1 MLWMRQGY
9 DPDPPSIWDRPMPDS
24 PQGVQPTRIRALVL
38 AAVVGAGVTFLMM
51 LLVSAYALT
60 MPDVPWTTPMLMF
73 AGAVAATVL
82 ARFTYLRNHVVRQLQ
97 DPVRAVATLA
107 IAKAL
112 LIGGALLTG
121 GYLAF
126 ALFSVGHLDAPLP
139 KQRLVIGLVTTVA
152 SITLVVAGWALERA
166 CRTPKSDEDENPDT

>member
-1 MLWMRQGY
+1 
-9 DPDPPSIWDRPMPDS
+9 MPDS
-24 PQGVQPTRIRALVL
+24 PSGVQPTRIRALVL
-38 AAVVGAGVTFLMM
+38 AALVGAGVTFLI
-51 LLVSAYALT
+51 LLVVSAYALT

-73 AGAVAATVL
+73 AGAVAAAVL
-82 ARFTYLRNHVVRQLQ
+82 ARVTYLRNHVVHQLQ

-121 GYLAF
+121 GYVVFAF
-126 ALFSVGHLDAPLP
+126 FSVGHLDAPLP
-139 KQRLVIGLVTTVA
+139 RQRLVIGLVTTVA

-166 CRTPKSDEDENPDT
+166 CRTPEDDDDENPDT